1 MQRDALF
8 QLLAGS
14 PAGVCV
20 VTPNRR
26 LARSLAAQ
34 FDRYQTE
41 GSQTAWETP
50 QILPFTAFVAALYD
64 LAQHDPQLPST
75 PIPLTAAQERALWE
89 AVVSES
95 DLGMLSSAAGASLAA
110 HAWALAHQWNVA
122 SRVRR
127 YTAVTDTR
135 VFVNWAGEY
144 YRRVDAVRATDQARL
159 PDIVREYVEAG
170 TIASPSHLVLAGFDE
185 TTPQQ
190 RHLFDAVVARGTLCE
205 RFEPAQH
212 SAKPRRAVCLDE
224 HDENEKMAD
233 WVAARLATDPRV
245 SIGVVVPQLA
255 SRRRSLTAALD
266 AVLVP
271 DRCLARAS
279 VRPYTVSLGGAL
291 SDVALIAF
299 FLRLL
304 RLALGSVPFED
315 ASAALR
321 SPYFAGAAGECD
333 ARSLVDAQLRQ
344 RCQRS
349 VDLERI
355 LEAVQVS
362 ARACGADVAQMLA
375 SLRALSVWRRQRAT
389 RSRRPSEWASEFA
402 QALQLISAPS
412 ASGLIAT
419 EPALDSNEY
428 QALARWQELLG
439 EFAALDRTVRLI
451 GASAALGQL
460 QRIARDTIFQPEG
473 GAPPVQVLGVL
484 EANALTFDH
493 VWIMGLTAEAW
504 PLPSQPDPLLP
515 VELQRAA
522 GMPGASAPAE
532 LERAQKQLQRL
543 LRSAPEVIVSH
554 ATVEVDRQM
563 APSPMIAAFDEWI
576 APPRAARLID
586 VMAPAALTVTR
597 DAVAPSWNATT
608 PLRGGAAI
616 LQNQAACPFRA
627 FAIHRLSARAL
638 ESPHDGF
645 DYRER
650 GQLVHDTLA
659 ALWGSLPEPTR
670 DALAATSEPQRQALL
685 RAAAEAAQVRLH
697 RRRGTFSAALT
708 ELESARLV
716 RVIEQWLQHEIATRS
731 AFRVVAIED
740 ARTMQVG
747 PLTVTGRLDRVDETA
762 DGSRIVIDYKTGG
775 AKNPGWLE
783 ARPDEPQLPLY
794 LTATEPAA
802 QAIAL
807 ARVRT
812 GDVGFS
818 ALAADPNLL
827 PGRFNL
833 HWKGQHPTWSALV
846 DHWSSVLERLATEFS
861 NGDAAVDPKRLPQT
875 CRYCDL
881 PTLCRI
887 NDRGGAVTA
896 GAPDDDDGTPWVRDD
911 E

>member
-8 QLLAGS
+8 ELLASS
-14 PAGVCV
+14 PEAVRV
-20 VTPNRR
+20 VTSNRR
-26 LARSLAAQ
+26 LARSLSAE

-41 GSQTAWETP
+41 RLRKVWETP
-50 QILPFTAFVAALYD
+50 QILPYTAFIETLYD
-64 LAQHDPQLPST
+64 LAQHDPDLPSMPT
-75 PIPLTAAQERALWE
+75 PLTATQERALWE
-89 AVVSES
+89 AVLRDS
-95 DLGMLSSAAGASLAA
+95 DLGMLSSAAGAGLAA
-110 HAWALAHQWNVA
+110 NAWALAHQWNVA
-122 SRVRR
+122 AQVRR
-127 YTAVTDTR
+127 YTAVADTR
-135 VFVNWAGEY
+135 VFISWAGEY
-144 YRRVDAVRATDQARL
+144 YRRVELARATDHARL
-159 PDIVREYVEAG
+159 PDIVRDYVDAG
-170 TIASPSHLVLAGFDE
+170 TIAAPPRVVLAGFDE

-190 RHLFDAVVARGTLCE
+190 QQLFDALVSRGTLCE
-205 RFEPAQH
+205 RFEPMQH
-212 SAKPRRAVCLDE
+212 AAKPRRAACLDE
-224 HDENEKMAD
+224 HDENERMAD
-233 WVAARLATDPRV
+233 WVAARLAVDPGVR
-245 SIGVVVPQLA
+245 IGIVVPQLA

-266 AVLVP
+266 AVLAP
-271 DRCLARAS
+271 DRLLAPAS
-279 VRPYTVSLGGAL
+279 ARPYTVSLGGAL

-299 FLRLL
+299 FLGSL

-315 ASAALR
+315 ASAVLR
-321 SPYFAGAAGECD
+321 SPYCAGAANERD
-333 ARSLVDAQLRQ
+333 ARDLMDAQLRQ
-344 RCQRS
+344 HCQRS
-349 VDLERI
+349 LGLERI
-355 LEAVQVS
+355 FEAVQAS
-362 ARACGADVAQMLA
+362 ARECGVDVAQLLA
-375 SLRALSVWRRQRAT
+375 GLRSLSLWRRQHAT
-389 RSRRPSEWASEFA
+389 RSRRPSEWASAFA
-402 QALQLISAPS
+402 QALQSISAS
-412 ASGLIAT
+412 SSSL
-419 EPALDSNEY
+419 ERKLDSNEY
-428 QALARWQELLG
+428 QALARWQELLAA
-439 EFAALDRTVRLI
+439 FAALDRTVGRMT
-451 GASAALGQL
+451 AAAALSQL
-460 QRIARDTIFQPEG
+460 ERIAHDTIFQPEG
-473 GAPPVQVLGVL
+473 GAPPVQLLGVL

-504 PLPSQPDPLLP
+504 PPSSQPDPLLP
-515 VELQRAA
+515 IELQRAA
-522 GMPGASAPAE
+522 GMPGSIATAD
-532 LERAQKQLQRL
+532 LERARRQLQRL

-554 ATVEVDRQM
+554 ATVDVDRQM
-563 APSPMIAAFDEWI
+563 APSSMIASVDEWI

-586 VMAPAALTVTR
+586 VMKPAVLTVTR
-597 DAVAPSWNATT
+597 DAVAPPWRATA

-627 FAIHRLSARAL
+627 YAIHRLSARAI

-659 ALWGSLPEPTR
+659 AFWASLPEPTR
-670 DALAATSEPQRQALL
+670 DALAATPEVQRQKLL
-685 RAAAEAAQVRLH
+685 RAAADTAQLRLQ

-716 RVIEQWLQHEIATRS
+716 RVIEQWLLYEIATRS

-762 DGSRIVIDYKTGG
+762 TGSRVVIDYKTGG

-818 ALAADPNLL
+818 ALAADPDLL
-827 PGRFNL
+827 PGRSNL
-833 HWKGQHPTWSALV
+833 QWKGQHPTWSALV
-846 DHWSSVLERLATEFS
+846 DHWSNVLQRLAMQFAV
-861 NGDAAVDPKRLPQT
+861 GDAAVDPKRLPQT

-887 NDRGGAVTA
+887 NERGGTVTA
-896 GAPDDDDGTPWVRDD
+896 GAADDDDGTPWVRDD